1 MAKQLYVFNNRIN
14 FISLVTPG
22 GKVFSYNRTDV
33 VMSFDGIHFSNFDA
47 VLALPELTESD
58 REDLEL
64 LKCSLRPESQNHN

>member
-22 GKVFSYNRTDV
+22 GKVFNYNRTDV
-33 VMSFDGIHFSNFDA
+33 MMSFDNIHFSNFDD
-47 VLALPELTESD
+47 VLARPQLTDTD

-64 LKCSLRPESQNHN
+64 LKCLLLPKS

>member
-22 GKVFSYNRTDV
+22 GKVFSYNRTDI
-33 VMSFDGIHFSNFDA
+33 VMSFDGIHFSNFDEA
-47 VLALPELTESD
+47 LAHPELTDTD

-64 LKCSLRPESQNHN
+64 LKCLLLPTSQNHK